1 MASGMT
7 SSEYIAHH
15 LTNLT
20 YGKHPVNGWS
30 FAESGQQVADM
41 GFMSINV
48 DSMVWSLGLGA
59 FFIWLFSRVGRTATT
74 GVPSGVQNFIE
85 MIIEFV
91 DDNVKSDVL

>member
-30 FAESGQQVADM
+30 FAESGQQVAEM
-41 GFMSINV
+41 GLV
-48 DSMVWSLGLGA
+48 H
-59 FFIWLFSRVGRTATT
+59 FS
-74 GVPSGVQNFIE
+74 SGYLAAWAEQPRPAYLQVF
-85 MIIEFV
+85 
-91 DDNVKSDVL
+91 KTLLK

>member
-30 FAESGQQVADM
+30 FAQSGQEVVDM

-48 DSMVWSLGLGA
+48 DSMVWSVGLGA
-59 FFIWLFSRVGRTATT
+59 FFIWLFSRVARTSNYRHTWWST
-74 GVPSGVQNFIE
+74 KYHRNNNRVYR
-85 MIIEFV
+85 
-91 DDNVKSDVL
+91 L